1 MARPANEE
9 NRLEVILENSQKVR
23 DKAKS
28 LLDSTTSRISM
39 DFETRYGMAVFQTVH
54 LKAHLEEQ
62 PEWVALKINQDVLF
76 SLLREL
82 GWALVPIRIP
92 APSQK
97 QIKAWKKGK

>member
-28 LLDSTTSRISM
+28 LLDSTTTRISM

-54 LKAHLEEQ
+54 LKAQLEQE
-62 PEWVALKINQDVLF
+62 PDWLALKINQDVLF

-82 GWALVPIRIP
+82 GWELVPIRIP
-92 APSQK
+92 APSRK
-97 QIKAWKKGK
+97 QIKAWKRGK